1 MISHIL
7 GTVIYKD
14 EKKIILDRGGIGFE
28 VFLAPSNLKE
38 LKVGEEKNIYTFLFL
53 GEKLIE
59 LYGFLS
65 INESELFKTL
75 KSVSGVG
82 PKTAMNLAVIG
93 SLEKLKEVLES
104 GKMPAD
110 VKGVGTKKL
119 QKILLEI
126 TGKIEEVK
134 KVSKGVENRDEVF
147 DALFS
152 LGFSKRDI
160 VSVLSQVPNDLSQ
173 EERIRKALKLLGK

>member
-1 MISHIL
+1 M
-7 GTVIYKD
+7 
-14 EKKIILDRGGIGFE
+14 
-28 VFLAPSNLKE
+28 
-38 LKVGEEKNIYTFLFL
+38 
-53 GEKLIE
+53 
-59 LYGFLS
+59 
-65 INESELFKTL
+65 